1 MAVGANTEIDFYTR
15 IANLENALFGGPNPT
30 GAALPFP
37 GTSQPPVVTLSG
49 TTDAIVVKTGTVM
62 VLNASAADLMTLANP
77 TSGGPGIGDDG
88 KTLTIISNTAFA
100 HTITTG
106 AHGING
112 NKNIATFGAA
122 IGNLIELKAYNGAWY
137 MVLQI
142 GITLSGA

>member
-1 MAVGANTEIDFYTR
+1 MALGANTEIDFNTR

-30 GAALPFP
+30 GAVVPFP

-49 TTDAIVVKTGTVM
+49 IADAIVVKAGTVM
-62 VLNASAADLMTLANP
+62 VLGGAADLMTLANP
-77 TSGGPGIGDDG
+77 VAGGPGIGDDG
-88 KTLTIISNTAFA
+88 KSLVIISNTAFA

-122 IGNLIELKAYNGAWY
+122 IGNLIELRAYGGAWY